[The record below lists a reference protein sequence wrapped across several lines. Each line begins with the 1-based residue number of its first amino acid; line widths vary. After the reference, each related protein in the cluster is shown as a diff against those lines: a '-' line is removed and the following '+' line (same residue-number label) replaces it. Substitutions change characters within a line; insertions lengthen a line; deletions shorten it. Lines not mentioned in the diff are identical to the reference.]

1 VTDLVRSDPT
11 AADPI
16 PAWPGELTSTGAGEV
31 FVRSAPA
38 LPDAE
43 PALFVHGLAGA
54 STNWTDLVDQLR
66 KPPPEGQLGPV
77 LAGAALDL
85 PGFGFSP
92 VSGAGDYSLN
102 GHVAAVIGLLDQ
114 RGREPVHLV
123 GNSLGGAVATRVAA
137 RRPDLVRTLT
147 LISPALPDLRPR
159 MIPLR
164 VMALSSP
171 TLGPFLARQF
181 QRAPAPV
188 RRDLALRDVYY
199 DPRSMDGKRRDEEIS
214 ELLRRDGLP
223 YANDVLVRSAR
234 GLVTE
239 YLRYGARS
247 LWRDAAQVD
256 RPTLIIHGSHD
267 RLVNPALA
275 ARAARVFG
283 QCRVVVLP
291 RTGHVA
297 MMEHPDWVA
306 QEMRLLLAA
315 PPPGP

>member
-1 VTDLVRSDPT
+1 
-11 AADPI
+11 
-16 PAWPGELTSTGAGEV
+16 
-31 FVRSAPA
+31 
-38 LPDAE
+38 
-43 PALFVHGLAGA
+43 
-54 STNWTDLVDQLR
+54 
-66 KPPPEGQLGPV
+66 
-77 LAGAALDL
+77 
-85 PGFGFSP
+85 
-92 VSGAGDYSLN
+92 
-102 GHVAAVIGLLDQ
+102 
-114 RGREPVHLV
+114 
-123 GNSLGGAVATRVAA
+123 
-137 RRPDLVRTLT
+137 
-147 LISPALPDLRPR
+147 
-159 MIPLR
+159 
-164 VMALSSP
+164 
-171 TLGPFLARQF
+171 
-181 QRAPAPV
+181 
-188 RRDLALRDVYY
+188 
-199 DPRSMDGKRRDEEIS
+199 MDGKRRDEEIS